1 MAMWQ
6 TDLAR
11 YIYNLFISE
20 ITINSQY
27 NLALAG
33 EVWQERFDRYPT
45 IGEIDIFLLKERTM
59 NKSARNIFFSFA
71 VAATTILVSVDSLYC
86 WYGGLKFRERVG
98 GGVFVI
104 SLLNVIYLAAISGL
118 GTFAF
123 LTREK
128 TSNGQTTIRT
138 AEGNTIIQPKRSLFS
153 RFVSQIVVIIMTIVA
168 LKLAKYIHIGI

>member
-20 ITINSQY
+20 ITINSQS

-33 EVWQERFDRYPT
+33 EVWQQRFGYYPT
-45 IGEIDIFLLKERTM
+45 IGEIQLFLKEDTV

-86 WYGGLKFRERVG
+86 WYGGFK
-98 GGVFVI
+98 
-104 SLLNVIYLAAISGL
+104 
-118 GTFAF
+118 
-123 LTREK
+123 
-128 TSNGQTTIRT
+128 
-138 AEGNTIIQPKRSLFS
+138 IQRKGRWGSFCN
-153 RFVSQIVVIIMTIVA
+153 MCA
-168 LKLAKYIHIGI
+168 